1 MNVRNRPFRQQFLLI
16 ATAVLAAALSVT
28 ACADEPRVE
37 ISSPAGKHLASVRV
51 EIADTNSSRELGLMY
66 RRHLDENA
74 GMLFV
79 FKQPG
84 QQSFWMKNTVI
95 PLDMIFANASGK
107 ILGVVRNAEPLSEQ
121 SLGVQGDSE
130 YVLEVNG
137 GFSARH
143 GIDAGDIMKFS
154 GFVPNAPE

>member
-1 MNVRNRPFRQQFLLI
+1 
-16 ATAVLAAALSVT
+16 
-28 ACADEPRVE
+28 
-37 ISSPAGKHLASVRV
+37 
-51 EIADTNSSRELGLMY
+51 
-66 RRHLDENA
+66 
-74 GMLFV
+74 MLFV

-121 SLGVQGDSE
+121 SLGVQGDSK

-137 GFSARH
+137 GFSAKRR
-143 GIDAGDIMKFS
+143 IEAGDIMKFS
-154 GFVPNAPE
+154 GFVPNARE